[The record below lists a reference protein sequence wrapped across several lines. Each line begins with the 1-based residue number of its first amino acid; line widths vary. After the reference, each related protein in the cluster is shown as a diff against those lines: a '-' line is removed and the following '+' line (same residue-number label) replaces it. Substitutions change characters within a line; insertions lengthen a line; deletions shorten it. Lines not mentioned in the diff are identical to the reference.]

1 MKIAQVSPLFE
12 SVPPKL
18 YGGTERVVAY
28 LTDALIDL
36 GHDVTLFASGDSTTR
51 ARLVSAAPEALRLKG
66 CVDPF
71 AYHFVQLQQVLDMA
85 YQFDVIHFHTDYF
98 HFPTSKQST
107 YTHVTTLHGR
117 LDLPELRP
125 LYKSFRAMPV
135 ISISYSQRK
144 PLPHA
149 NWAGNVYH
157 GLPDDLYSMG
167 NGEGGYA
174 VFLGRFSPEK
184 RPDRAIEIAR
194 RAGLRIKLAAKVD
207 KSDQDYFKTT
217 IEPLLYQSHV
227 DYIGEVGESEK
238 AALLGGAKVMLFPI
252 DWAEPFGMVM
262 IESLACGTPVVA
274 FGHGSVPEVLD
285 HGKTGFIV
293 SNVDDA
299 VEAVRKVDTLS
310 RATCRRVFM
319 ERFTS
324 MRMGKD
330 YVHLYEH
337 LMKEGRRIDLPLSSS
352 APDADMITKVL
363 SA

>member
-18 YGGTERVVAY
+18 YGGTERVVSY
-28 LTDALIDL
+28 LTDAQLDL
-36 GHDVTLFASGDSTTR
+36 GHEVTLFASGDSKTR
-51 ARLVSAAPEALRLKG
+51 GRLVSAAPEALRLKG

-71 AYHFVQLQQVLDMA
+71 AYHFVQLQQVMNMA

-98 HFPTSKQST
+98 HFPMSKQAS

-117 LDLPELRP
+117 LDMPELRS
-125 LYKSFRAMPV
+125 LYTSFKTIPV
-135 ISISYSQRK
+135 VSISYNQRRA
-144 PLPHA
+144 LPQA

-157 GLPDDLYSMG
+157 GLPENLYPVGDG
-167 NGEGGYA
+167 NGGYA
-174 VFLGRFSPEK
+174 VFIGRFSPEK

-194 RAGLRIKLAAKVD
+194 RAGLRIKLAAKID
-207 KSDQDYFKTT
+207 KNDQEYFKT
-217 IEPLLYQSHV
+217 IVEPLLSQPHV
-227 DYIGEVGESEK
+227 EYIGEVGEDEK

-262 IESLACGTPVVA
+262 IEAMACGTPVVA

-293 SNVDDA
+293 SSVDDA
-299 VEAVRKVDTLS
+299 VDAVHRIDTIS
-310 RATCRRVFM
+310 RATCRRIFT

-324 MRMGKD
+324 MRMAKD
-330 YVHLYEH
+330 YVYLYEH
-337 LMKEGRRIDLPLSSS
+337 QLDEGRRIDLPLPSGD
-352 APDADMITKVL
+352 PENKITNVL